1 MSCVETFILM
11 ISSFPLEIGLQLL
24 PSKHAGGAGRVKH
37 NSFML
42 SGSSSAWLL
51 LAGGRSKSL
60 TAVFKMS
67 NSHISLNGNFSL
79 GMLAINYESLWLTKP
94 LPYYFYEIIT
104 CFRESWRMFRIS
116 FPSFFFSFF
125 FWLFVLS
132 EWGEKPEGLA
142 RTGSFL
148 GLQSGGRMCALQV
161 MPWCWGVG

>member
-1 MSCVETFILM
+1 M
-11 ISSFPLEIGLQLL
+11 
-24 PSKHAGGAGRVKH
+24 KH

-79 GMLAINYESLWLTKP
+79 GMLAINYGSLWLTKP

-116 FPSFFFSFF
+116 FPSFFFFF
-125 FWLFVLS
+125 LFLVIC
-132 EWGEKPEGLA
+132 
-142 RTGSFL
+142 T
-148 GLQSGGRMCALQV
+148 Q
-161 MPWCWGVG
+161 